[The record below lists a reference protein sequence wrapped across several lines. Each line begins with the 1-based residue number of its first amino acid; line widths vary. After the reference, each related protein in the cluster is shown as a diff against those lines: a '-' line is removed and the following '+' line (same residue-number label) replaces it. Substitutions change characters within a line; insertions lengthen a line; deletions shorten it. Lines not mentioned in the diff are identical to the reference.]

1 MAHWSGEWGNS
12 GGEWEGDE
20 ATTGASFDR
29 WGGWERDRSGSRE
42 EPLFPAHRDSPATRI
57 TLTESPST
65 PGAMVGEG

>member
-29 WGGWERDRSGSRE
+29 LGGGRNSGNVIFVAAKSRWG
-42 EPLFPAHRDSPATRI
+42 
-57 TLTESPST
+57 
-65 PGAMVGEG
+65 GAMVGDG